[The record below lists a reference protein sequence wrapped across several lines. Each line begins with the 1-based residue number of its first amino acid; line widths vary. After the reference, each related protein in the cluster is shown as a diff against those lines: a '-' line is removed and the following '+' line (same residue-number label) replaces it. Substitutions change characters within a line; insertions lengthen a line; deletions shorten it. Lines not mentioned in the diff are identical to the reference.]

1 MNKTKFNEMMNI
13 FAKVYEKT
21 IETEVLSI
29 YFRLFKEIP
38 DNKVNHIIRE
48 CLKKCHFFPRPA
60 DIFSFFDEYYL
71 KKGEMRTTTEEE
83 IERSRQGIK
92 KLRENF
98 KDKKELVKIGEVIK
112 DIRKNNRKEVNENG
126 YE

>member
-1 MNKTKFNEMMNI
+1 MNKNKFNEMMNI

-21 IETEVLSI
+21 IEPEVLSI

-38 DNKVNHIIRE
+38 DNKTNYIIQE

-71 KKGEMRTTTEEE
+71 KKGEMRTTTEDE
-83 IERSRQGIK
+83 IERSRQGIR

-98 KDKKELVKIGEVIK
+98 KNKKEPVKIGEVIK
-112 DIRKNNRKEVNENG
+112 NIRKNNKRG
-126 YE
+126 